1 MTTSTNPINA
11 ELGLLVARLARIWRR
26 KADQALSAH
35 GLSEATSHP
44 LLILSRAG
52 TRVRQGELAD
62 EMGIEGPSLVRLID
76 LLQAEGLVER
86 REDPTDR
93 RAKML
98 HITALGQDKV
108 EQINHVLRRV
118 RADLLA
124 DVSDDELATTFA
136 VLRKIEVSAHRSL
149 KAAEEADAVL

>member
-1 MTTSTNPINA
+1 MSTSRSTIHG
-11 ELGLLVARLARIWRR
+11 ELGLLVARLARVWRR
-26 KADQALSAH
+26 KADQALAAH

-52 TRVRQGELAD
+52 TFVRQGVLAD

-93 RAKML
+93 RAKTL
-98 HITALGQDKV
+98 HITLLGQDKV

-124 DVSDDELATTFA
+124 DVSDDELAIAFA
-136 VLRKIEVSAHRSL
+136 VLRKIENSAQRSL
-149 KAAEEADAVL
+149 KTAEEADALS

>member
-1 MTTSTNPINA
+1 MASRQTSIRS

-26 KADQALSAH
+26 RADQALAAH
-35 GLSEATSHP
+35 GLSEATAHP
-44 LLILSRAG
+44 LLILSRRG
-52 TRVRQGELAD
+52 KCVRQGVLAD

-98 HITALGQDKV
+98 HVTALGESKV
-108 EQINHVLRRV
+108 DEINRVLRRV
-118 RADLLA
+118 RGELMKG
-124 DVSDDELATTFA
+124 VSSEDLATTFK
-136 VLRKIEVSAHRSL
+136 VLRRIEQSADPSITM
-149 KAAEEADAVL
+149 AELAEAQS